1 MSASQSEDVDA
12 ILADL
17 QAALR
22 KHRAALE
29 SMGVLDPPDPLAN
42 VRQHQW
48 VNSHLPIGWPK
59 MPRGLVPKLV
69 AYAQKITRRLLRWY
83 INPIIDQQNALN
95 AAVSEALARHEAA
108 LARQERES
116 VALRQQ
122 VEAQIQSALAVER
135 EGRLQQEE
143 ALRLRLQRL
152 ENWAR
157 EGRQA
162 VEPAP
167 EPSAPSL
174 PSARSDDFVLGALYR
189 NVHQMAARLGD
200 YDDLFLCLVRAQADG
215 RAERRL
221 VLDVGAG
228 RGEFA
233 EHLAGLGLDAYGID
247 IDADAVAIG
256 REAGR
261 DVRCEDALTHLQSL
275 PDGSLAA
282 VSLIQV
288 VEHFRPEQLLTLF
301 RLIAA
306 KLAPGGFILA
316 ETINPVCLWA
326 LANWYLLDPTHRTP
340 LHPELA
346 RFLLEQAGL
355 HRIET
360 RYLHAVPDAERLQ
373 SLPEVEGLPSLR
385 GLAVHLQ
392 QNTEQLNRFLYG
404 PQDYAIVAYR
414 PGA

>member
-22 KHRAALE
+22 QHRAALE
-29 SMGVLDPPDPLAN
+29 SLGVINPPDPLAG

-48 VNSHLPIGWPK
+48 VNPHLPIGWPK
-59 MPRGLVPKLV
+59 MPSGLVPKLV

-95 AAVSEALARHEAA
+95 AAVGEALARHEAA
-108 LARQERES
+108 LARQAREA
-116 VALRQQ
+116 VALREQF
-122 VEAQIQSALAVER
+122 EAQIQSALAVEC
-135 EGRLQQEE
+135 ESRLQQSE
-143 ALRLRLQRL
+143 ALRLRVQRL

-157 EGRQA
+157 QGREA
-162 VEPAP
+162 AETVPDLPAT
-167 EPSAPSL
+167 SI

-189 NVHQMAARLGD
+189 NAHQMAARLGD
-200 YDDLFLCLVRAQADG
+200 YDDLFLDLARAQAEE
-215 RAERRL
+215 RAERRP

-228 RGEFA
+228 RGEFV
-233 EHLAGLGLDAYGID
+233 EHLVELGLDAYGID
-247 IDADAVAIG
+247 IDADAVSIG
-256 REAGR
+256 REAGH
-261 DVRCEDALTHLQSL
+261 DVRHQDALAHLQALS
-275 PDGSLAA
+275 DGSLAA

-288 VEHFRPEQLLTLF
+288 VEHFRPEQLLSLL

-306 KLAPGGFILA
+306 KLAPGGFVLA

-360 RYLHAVPDAERLQ
+360 RYLHPVPDAERLQ
-373 SLPEVEGLPSLR
+373 DMPEVEGLPALR
-385 GLAVHLQ
+385 GLAAHLDK
-392 QNTEQLNRFLYG
+392 NTEQLNRFLYG
-404 PQDYAIVAYR
+404 PQDYAIVAYK
-414 PGA
+414 PET